1 MIWLASVLMSLA
13 LHVFLLSLLAIKLLV
28 VEVVVVVSITGIT
41 VSIYWLLK

>member
-1 MIWLASVLMSLA
+1 MSLA

-28 VEVVVVVSITGIT
+28 VEVVVVVCITGIT